1 MSDISILEK
10 FFCETA
16 HNTPQK
22 KLGLLD
28 HHHKLT
34 IAELPYIILTVSRQK
49 SCENATTVVLEL
61 GKFNR

>member
-1 MSDISILEK
+1 MSDLFFEK
-10 FFCETA
+10 FFCENCCST
-16 HNTPQK
+16 TL

>member
-1 MSDISILEK
+1 MSDLFFFEK
-10 FFCETA
+10 FFRETA
-16 HNTPQK
+16 AQHTQK

-34 IAELPYIILTVSRQK
+34 IAELPYIILTVLRRK
-49 SCENATTVVLEL
+49 SCENATTVVLGL